1 METRMAGLFL
11 GIDGGGTTCRARL
24 ADGSGVRLGEGVG
37 GSANLTLGVGVVA
50 VSIMQASE
58 QAFAAAG
65 LGAEAMTRTRAGFGL
80 AGANVPSLADAV
92 RAYPFP
98 FAAVEL
104 ASDAVAA
111 CLGAHGGGDGAIL
124 IVGTGSQGLAIV
136 GGQATAIG
144 GWGFNV
150 SDDASGAILGRAA
163 IRAAVAA
170 VDDLA
175 PRSPLTEALLTAVGG
190 APAHAV
196 EWAAAARPRDYAA
209 FVPLILEH
217 AAAGDPVAETLLA
230 EAVASAATMLD
241 RLLALGA
248 GRIAL
253 MGGLADAYRPHLPER
268 LRSIVVAP
276 RGDAVDGALALARA
290 GAPR

>member
-1 METRMAGLFL
+1 MTNLFL

-24 ADGSGVRLGEGVG
+24 VDGAGTRLGEGVG
-37 GSANLTLGVGVVA
+37 GSANLTLGIGVVA
-50 VSIMQASE
+50 ASIVQASE

-65 LGAEAMTRTRAGFGL
+65 LGAEAMARTRAGFGL

-92 RAYPFP
+92 RAHPFP
-98 FAAVEL
+98 FVAVAV

-144 GWGFNV
+144 GWGFHV

-163 IRAAVAA
+163 VRAAVAS

-175 PRSPLTEALLTAVGG
+175 PRSPLTGALMDALGG
-190 APAHAV
+190 DPARAV
-196 EWAAAARPRDYAA
+196 EWAASARPRDYAA
-209 FVPLILEH
+209 FVPLILDH
-217 AAAGDPVAETLLA
+217 ATKGDPVAGALLA
-230 EAVASAATMLD
+230 AAVAEAAAMLD

-253 MGGLADAYRPHLPER
+253 MGGLADIYRPRLPER
-268 LRSIVVAP
+268 LKPVIVGP
-276 RGDAVDGALALARA
+276 RGDALDGALALARA